1 MANLVIVYW
10 RDIPAQVI
18 VEKGRGRK
26 KLSVKVE
33 LNDRFA
39 KAIDSA
45 AMNEGITGTD
55 EYLSLWRRA
64 VPVKC
69 HEDLAA
75 EAEKMANVLDEDY
88 TKDRLLGLI
97 KNGGLEVI

>member
-18 VEKGRGRK
+18 AERGRGRK
-26 KLSVKVE
+26 KVGVKVE

-45 AMNEGITGTD
+45 AMNKGITGTD

-64 VPVKC
+64 VPLEC
-69 HEDLAA
+69 GDDLAA
-75 EAEKMANVLDEDY
+75 EAEKMVNVLDEDY